1 MTTKQ
6 LYDIIKIQQD
16 EIEALKEQISY
27 LEADL
32 SSLRKWSDDND
43 YWLREMIDAL
53 TESVDGIVDDHC
65 GCKKYQKSRNERV
78 AKKWQDYKVCHCEE
92 NGEGI

>member
-1 MTTKQ
+1 MTIEELAQKLEELQAKYDQ
-6 LYDIIKIQQD
+6 LEYD
-16 EIEALKEQISY
+16 Y
-27 LEADL
+27 MR
-32 SSLRKWSDDND
+32 LREWSDDND

-65 GCKKYQKSRNERV
+65 GCKRYQKSRSERT

>member
-1 MTTKQ
+1 
-6 LYDIIKIQQD
+6 
-16 EIEALKEQISY
+16 
-27 LEADL
+27 
-32 SSLRKWSDDND
+32 
-43 YWLREMIDAL
+43 MIDAL